1 MNLTAIRN
9 IVRMERYAY
18 TGDGKYP
25 AQEIER
31 SWTYPTAHRQP
42 EIGKHNKIMK
52 RRGKTAIRGT
62 EKIPRYTVRITG

>member
-1 MNLTAIRN
+1 MNLHAIRN

-31 SWTYPTAHRQP
+31 SWTYPEAQRQP
-42 EIGKHNKIMK
+42 AIGKHIKRMR
-52 RRGKTAIRGT
+52 RRGRKPIRGT
-62 EKIPRYTVRITG
+62 EKIPLYR